1 MANPIQFT
9 PKPVDPKLELQRR
22 LDAAPVE
29 HGEALLVAW
38 DLLEKAHQEGLLD
51 LIHGLVGAKDLI
63 AGKIA
68 EYARLPDGVAG
79 IRNLMGVAKLL
90 MVLDPDTLLAI
101 TKGLEKAAQQHR
113 QEQKVPGLFT
123 LARRVTGEDSRRGL
137 SLITLLLAEVGKSL
151 SEQESNMGR
160 ISPGSLPVMKFQG
173 PESPSAK
180 TTGN

>member
-1 MANPIQFT
+1 MANPIEFH
-9 PKPVDPKLELQRR
+9 PKAVNPKLELQRR

-51 LIHGLVGAKDLI
+51 LVHGLIGAKDLI

-90 MVLDPDTLLAI
+90 MILDPDTLLAI
-101 TKGLEKAAQQHR
+101 TKGLESATKQHR
-113 QEQKVPGLFT
+113 EEEKVPGLWT
-123 LARRVTGEDSRRGL
+123 LTRRITGEDSRRAL
-137 SLITLLLAEVGKSL
+137 SLVTLILAEVGHSL
-151 SEQESNMGR
+151 TEQENNKGH
-160 ISPGSLPVMKFQG
+160 ISPNAPPVMKFQG
-173 PESPSAK
+173 
-180 TTGN
+180 